1 LQIEKDSGPLMSHD
15 HSHGEHA
22 NERALWAALALTG
35 VFLVAEVVGGILT
48 NSLAL
53 ISDAAH
59 MFTDTAA
66 LAIAL
71 AAIRIGQRAADTK
84 RTFGYY
90 RFEILAA
97 AFNALLL
104 FAVAVYILVE
114 AYGRLRNPPEIH
126 TLGMLAI
133 AIIGL
138 AVNFAA
144 MRILHA
150 GKDTSL
156 NMRGAYLEV
165 WSDMLASLGVVVGAL
180 LIRWT
185 SWSWID
191 SAIAIAIG
199 LWVLPRTWALLTQS
213 LNILLEGVPEGLA
226 LTQIEQALAT
236 VPGVAAVHD
245 LHVWSISSGKV
256 SLTAHIVCAESDT
269 RGYALTE
276 AIRSMLV
283 ERFDI
288 HHSTIQLERTACDLA
303 GEAHR
308 FRPHGHKHPA

>member
-1 LQIEKDSGPLMSHD
+1 MAHD
-15 HSHGEHA
+15 HSHGEQA

-35 VFLVAEVVGGILT
+35 LFLVVEVVGGILT

-126 TLGMLAI
+126 TFGMLAI
-133 AIIGL
+133 ALIGL

-144 MRILHA
+144 MRILRA

-156 NMRGAYLEV
+156 NMQGAYLEV

-180 LIRWT
+180 AIRWT
-185 SWSWID
+185 SWFWVD

-199 LWVLPRTWALLTQS
+199 LWVLPRTWGLLTQS
-213 LNILLEGVPEGLA
+213 LNVLLEGVPEGLA
-226 LTQIEQALAT
+226 LAQIEQALAT

-256 SLTAHIVCAESDT
+256 SLTAHVVCAESDT
-269 RGYALTE
+269 RGYELTDV
-276 AIRSMLV
+276 IRSMLV

-288 HHSTIQLERTACDLA
+288 HHSTIQLEHTACEQA

-308 FRPHGHKHPA
+308 FGPHGHKHPA